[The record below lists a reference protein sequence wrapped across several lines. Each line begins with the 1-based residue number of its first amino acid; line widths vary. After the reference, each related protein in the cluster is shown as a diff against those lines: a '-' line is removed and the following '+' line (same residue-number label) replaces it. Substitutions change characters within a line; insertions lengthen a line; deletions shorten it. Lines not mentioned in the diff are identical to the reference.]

1 MEYGREKVGVLR
13 ATVEYI
19 SKLPD
24 ASPYWR
30 RQAAAWGILLALV
43 VLGGVLGA
51 LVTFASV
58 LGGGNVGYEAKGAP
72 GPVTFSHYSHM
83 WFREGKYKACE
94 TCHDKLFATQKYGTY
109 VLRALSNSPEKKFR
123 IGRDASTLMV
133 PAGISLEEAAE
144 PVTYEV
150 GRACATCATGN
161 CHDGKE
167 SFSKLECLRCHQRR

>member
-1 MEYGREKVGVLR
+1 MEHGREKVGLLR
-13 ATVEYI
+13 AIVEYV

-24 ASPYWR
+24 SAPYWK
-30 RQAAAWGILLALV
+30 RQAVAWGIVLALL
-43 VLGGVLGA
+43 VLGGVAGAVVTLG
-51 LVTFASV
+51 SV
-58 LGGGNVGYEAKGAP
+58 FGGGNVTYDGKGAP

-83 WFREGKYKACE
+83 WFRDGKYKACE

-123 IGRDASTLMV
+123 IGRDSSTLML
-133 PAGISLEEAAE
+133 PAAITLPEGTE

-150 GRACATCATGN
+150 GRACLTCATGN

-167 SFSKLECLRCHQRR
+167 SFSRLECLRCHQRR